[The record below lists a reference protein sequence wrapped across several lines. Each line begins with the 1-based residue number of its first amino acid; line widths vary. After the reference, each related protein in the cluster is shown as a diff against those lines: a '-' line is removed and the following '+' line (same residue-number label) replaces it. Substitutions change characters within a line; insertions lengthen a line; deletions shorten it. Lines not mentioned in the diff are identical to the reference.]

1 MKKHFVKKA
10 LVLTIALT
18 MGLSALPV
26 GAVDA
31 EAYEQDYI
39 ATNCTPPPEQ

>member
-10 LVLTIALT
+10 LVLMLALT
-18 MGLSALPV
+18 MTLSTLPV

-31 EAYEQDYI
+31 EAYEQDYA
-39 ATNCTPPPEQ
+39 ATNCTPPPE